1 MEKIDVEI
9 NTGNAIKLFIN
20 QYGRPHQVFKELVK
34 NSTQADASEITV
46 EVDKRKKYIQIHDN
60 GHGMDGE
67 NSDMNDRLTL
77 RRVPKRIA
85 DSVKDNCF
93 GIGMLGFAKLGSD
106 MIIRTKTDRSKT
118 YILKMNEK
126 EITDK
131 DRPICGMDEAKEFGF
146 ENREYKGTDV
156 IIRKLK
162 KRAVPVFDNL
172 YKFLRDEFN
181 PYLRNG
187 GVITLIYDGHEAQI
201 KPNIYVGYPIH
212 IPEEIGETP
221 YGTVKFEIYTVLN
234 EEPKVS
240 VYTGADRIKEKIEA
254 IEEFKKEPW
263 TSKKIC
269 GEIRCDFLKSCITTD
284 RSDYDEADE
293 RFHEFVKSVNK
304 AGDIIKPLI
313 KKEEDERKKEADKSI
328 LEELRNIINSN
339 EFLELFDE
347 LNLDAPYTTG
357 LKRGINKEHKK
368 PELGKINI
376 YGCVTDINT
385 GEPVRS
391 AEIRCNNKNN
401 TNAIRSTDA
410 SGYYLFENIDTGTY
424 NITAFNEEY
433 HQKKRRKE
441 YLKEGEY
448 QEDFKLLPINEPIKP
463 RIPHRTGFNP
473 EFTDDPD
480 IFEYPYYN
488 ELRSIY
494 KEKPMSIIYIRE
506 RFYNDYRNGL
516 ESKFSGVKN
525 WSAIVDGKLFKYCYE
540 LIIKE
545 IILLNKGLHYDSER
559 EAYITEA
566 ELLER
571 INRLRS
577 EIEDFSHPST

>member
-20 QYGRPHQVFKELVK
+20 QYGRPLQVFKELVK

-77 RRVPKRIA
+77 SRVPKRIA

-93 GIGMLGFAKLGSD
+93 GIGMLGFAKLGAE
-106 MIIRTKTDRSKT
+106 MIIRTKTDQSKT

-131 DRPICGMDEAKEFGF
+131 DRPICQKGEAREFSF

-162 KRAVPVFDNL
+162 KRAVPVFGNL

-187 GVITLIYDGHEAQI
+187 GVIILIYDGREAQI

-212 IPEEIGETP
+212 IPEEIGKTL
-221 YGTVKFEIYTVLN
+221 YGTVEFGIYTVVN
-234 EEPKVS
+234 EEPRVS
-240 VYTGADRIKEKIEA
+240 VYTGDDRIKERL
-254 IEEFKKEPW
+254 EEIKDFKGEPW
-263 TSKKIC
+263 TSGKIC
-269 GEIRCDFLKSCITTD
+269 GEIRCDFLESCITTD
-284 RSDYDEADE
+284 RNDYDEADE
-293 RFHEFVKSVNK
+293 RFREFVKSVNK
-304 AGDIIKPLI
+304 AGDIIKPQI

-347 LNLDAPYTTG
+347 LNLDAPYKTG
-357 LKRGINKEHKK
+357 AKRGKNKEIKK
-368 PELGKINI
+368 PEPGKINI
-376 YGCVTDINT
+376 YGYVTNINT
-385 GEPVRS
+385 GEPIKNV
-391 AEIRCNNKNN
+391 EIRYNN

-410 SGYYLFENIDTGTY
+410 SGYYFFERLDTGTY

-488 ELRSIY
+488 ELRSLY
-494 KEKPMSIIYIRE
+494 KEKPMSTIYIRE
-506 RFYNDYRNGL
+506 RFYNDYRNKL
-516 ESKFSGVKN
+516 DSKFSDVKN
-525 WSAIVDGKLFKYCYE
+525 GSAIVDGKLFKYCYE

-559 EAYITEA
+559 DAYITEA
-566 ELLER
+566 ELLEK
-571 INRLRS
+571 ITQLRS
-577 EIEDFSHPST
+577 KIEDFQPS

>member
-20 QYGRPHQVFKELVK
+20 QYGRPLQVFKELVK

-67 NSDMNDRLTL
+67 NRDMNDRLTL

-93 GIGMLGFAKLGSD
+93 GIGMLGFAKLGLE

-126 EITDK
+126 EITAKDK
-131 DRPICGMDEAKEFGF
+131 PMCSMDEAKEFGF
-146 ENREYKGTDV
+146 ENREYKGTDI

-187 GVITLIYDGHEAQI
+187 GVIILIYDGREAQI

-212 IPEEIGETP
+212 IPEEIGKTL
-221 YGTVKFEIYTVLN
+221 YGTVEFGIYTVVN
-234 EEPKVS
+234 EEPTVS
-240 VYTGADRIKEKIEA
+240 VYTGDDRIKERL
-254 IEEFKKEPW
+254 EEIKDFKGEPW
-263 TSKKIC
+263 TSGKIC
-269 GEIRCDFLKSCITTD
+269 GEIRCDFLESCITTD
-284 RSDYDEADE
+284 RNDYDEADE
-293 RFHEFVKSVNK
+293 RFREFVKSVNK
-304 AGDIIKPLI
+304 AGEIIKSQI
-313 KKEEDERKKEADKSI
+313 REEEDERKKEVDKSI

-347 LNLDAPYTTG
+347 LNLDAPYKTG
-357 LKRGINKEHKK
+357 LKRGKNKEVKK
-368 PELGKINI
+368 PEPGRINI
-376 YGCVTDINT
+376 YGYVTDINT
-385 GEPVRS
+385 GEPIRN
-391 AEIRCNNKNN
+391 AEIGCNNKNN
-401 TNAIRSTDA
+401 TNANGSTDA
-410 SGYYLFENIDTGTY
+410 SGYYLFESLDTGTY

-441 YLKEGEY
+441 YPKEGEY
-448 QEDFKLLPINEPIKP
+448 QEDFKLLPITEPIKP
-463 RIPHRTGFNP
+463 RIRHRTGFNP

-480 IFEYPYYN
+480 IFEDPYYK
-488 ELRSIY
+488 ELRSLY
-494 KEKPMSIIYIRE
+494 KEKPMSTIYIRE
-506 RFYNDYRNGL
+506 RFYNEYRNEL
-516 ESKFSGVKN
+516 KSKFSGVKN
-525 WSAIVDGKLFKYCYE
+525 GSAIVDGKLFKYCYE

-545 IILLNKGLHYDSER
+545 IILLNRGLHYDSER

-566 ELLER
+566 ELLDK
-571 INRLRS
+571 ITQLRS
-577 EIEDFSHPST
+577 KIDDFPLPVT